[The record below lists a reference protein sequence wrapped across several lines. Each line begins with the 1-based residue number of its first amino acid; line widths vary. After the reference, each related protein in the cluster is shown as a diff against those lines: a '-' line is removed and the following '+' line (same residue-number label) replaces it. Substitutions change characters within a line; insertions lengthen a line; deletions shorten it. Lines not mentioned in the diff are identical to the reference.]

1 MNQPTR
7 RAAQARERRA
17 QLLDAALALFAEQG
31 FERATIKDLSE
42 AAGVTQG
49 LVYHYFRG
57 KDELLFAVLERQ
69 SFLPELRRLL
79 AVAPDRPAAEVLRE
93 IAAGFAA
100 LLAEREPLMRIV
112 ARESQTNP
120 RVAAVL
126 QRVIEEAVG
135 LLAGYLDARIRAGEL
150 RPHHPRVTAR
160 TLFYLVVMLRLTRTP
175 ADGFLPAFVD
185 TLLRGVAAH

>member
-7 RAAQARERRA
+7 RAAQAGERRA

-31 FERATIKDLSE
+31 FERATIKALSE
-42 AAGVTQG
+42 AAGVAQG
-49 LVYHYFRG
+49 LVYHYFRS
-57 KDELLFAVLERQ
+57 KDELLFTVLERQ

-79 AVAPDRPAAEVLRE
+79 AVAPDRLASEVLRE
-93 IAAGFAA
+93 VAGDFAA
-100 LLAEREPLMRIV
+100 LLAERESLMRIV

-120 RVAAVL
+120 RVVAIL

-150 RPHHPRVTAR
+150 RPHDPRVTAR
-160 TLFYLVVMLRLTRTP
+160 ALLYLVVMLRLTRTP

>member
-1 MNQPTR
+1 MDQPTR

-31 FERATIKDLSE
+31 FGRATIKGLSE
-42 AAGVTQG
+42 AAGVAQG
-49 LVYHYFRG
+49 LVYHYFRS

-79 AVAPDRPAAEVLRE
+79 AVAPDRPASEVVRE
-93 IAAGFAA
+93 VAGDFAA

-112 ARESQTNP
+112 ARESQINP

-126 QRVIEEAVG
+126 QRVIEEAVA

-150 RPHHPRVTAR
+150 RPHDPRVTAR
-160 TLFYLVVMLRLTRTP
+160 VLFYMVVMLRLTRTP

>member
-1 MNQPTR
+1 MNQVTR

-42 AAGVTQG
+42 AAGVAQG
-49 LVYHYFRG
+49 LVYHYFAS
-57 KDELLFAVLERQ
+57 KDELLFAVIERQ

-93 IAAGFAA
+93 VAAGFAA

-150 RPHHPRVTAR
+150 RPHDPRVTSRA
-160 TLFYLVVMLRLTRTP
+160 LFYLVVMLRLTHTP
-175 ADGFLPAFVD
+175 ADGFLPTFVD